1 MLLTMDDPTAT
12 LMLSVSWS
20 LTETLTAV
28 THSVEGR
35 LIAHTHYPIY
45 ESDSPAIEL
54 TTGKRISPIH
64 SLLSVGERLSM
75 ESTSHSELIV
85 TSYRRTIPSSARGDF
100 SRKLSDTHD
109 GDTNEQHE
117 CHRPA

>member
-28 THSVEGR
+28 THSIEGE
-35 LIAHTHYPIY
+35 LTAHAHYPIY

-85 TSYRRTIPSSARGDF
+85 TSYQRAIAASAHGVINR
-100 SRKLSDTHD
+100 S
-109 GDTNEQHE
+109 Q
-117 CHRPA
+117 